1 MIGILAKLTI
11 KSGTNEEFEKA
22 VKKMSEAVKINE
34 PGNLYYDV
42 YRGEEETTYI
52 VMERYESQSDLDAH
66 SQYDHFRNIGAEM
79 GQYMSEPPEVKILK
93 SL

>member
-1 MIGILAKLTI
+1 
-11 KSGTNEEFEKA
+11 
-22 VKKMSEAVKINE
+22 
-34 PGNLYYDV
+34 
-42 YRGEEETTYI
+42 
-52 VMERYESQSDLDAH
+52 MERYESQSDLDAH